1 MPTVISVMSKGEAMP
16 SMTKAL
22 PLVAMILALTGC
34 YDEPVRVSLHEPGV
48 YKGGDVASLSTEQK
62 GEIAERFEKQG
73 DR

>member
-1 MPTVISVMSKGEAMP
+1 MP

-48 YKGGDVASLSTEQK
+48 YKGGDVASLSSEQK